1 MAHLTIHE
9 RRILHDIE
17 QELAGDSDFAARFT
31 EERRIR
37 PVVFF
42 VLGLL
47 TGGGLAALWLSAGP
61 AMCAF
66 LVLVAVV
73 CAASVWAPR
82 RRRRTHRAAAT
93 AAGRYRSAR
102 KPSPRGWLMC
112 QAQYLLT
119 RTRA

>member
-1 MAHLTIHE
+1 MAHLTIRE
-9 RRILHDIE
+9 RRILRDIE
-17 QELAGDSDFAARFT
+17 EELAGDSDFAARFT
-31 EERRIR
+31 QERRIR
-37 PVVFF
+37 PVVHF

-47 TGGGLAALWLSAGP
+47 AGGGLAALWLSAGP

-73 CAASVWAPR
+73 SAASVWMPR
-82 RRRRTHRAAAT
+82 RRRRTHRAAAAWQRHT
-93 AAGRYRSAR
+93 R
-102 KPSPRGWLMC
+102 KPTPRGRLMC